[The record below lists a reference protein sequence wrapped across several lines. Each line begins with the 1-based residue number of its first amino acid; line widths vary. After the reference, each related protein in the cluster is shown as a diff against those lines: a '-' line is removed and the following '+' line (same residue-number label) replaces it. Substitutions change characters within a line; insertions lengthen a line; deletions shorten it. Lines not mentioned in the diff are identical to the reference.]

1 MIGDALHIDKELLRL
16 NISVPVK
23 RRSIVDYL
31 DNGELFYVTRNGSR
45 CDIDPGELR
54 FLADQC
60 TEIEKMRIRLPFLVS
75 SDASGDGTAWRV
87 DGQAESAV
95 IARMLGKTR
104 HLNDSVRFYNPD
116 LQKLRKMLPTCT
128 FIVFSV

>member
-16 NISVPVK
+16 NVSVPIK

-31 DNGELFYVTRNGSR
+31 DNGDLSYTVRGGAQ
-45 CDIDPGELR
+45 CDIDPEELA
-54 FLADQC
+54 FLSDNC
-60 TEIEKMRIRLPFLVS
+60 SEIEKMRVRLPILVY

-87 DGQAESAV
+87 DGAADSDV
-95 IARMLGKTR
+95 VARL
-104 HLNDSVRFYNPD
+104 LNKSKRLPNSVRFFNLD
-116 LQKLRKMLPTCT
+116 LQKLRRLLPTCT